1 MYRFY
6 YYDDANSVSYYS
18 NVQFEDL
25 NYYREIYD
33 EEEEEAPVLIQ
44 GSIKMSGKG
53 TAIRLP
59 ELADDYYP
67 Y

>member
-1 MYRFY
+1 L
-6 YYDDANSVSYYS
+6 
-18 NVQFEDL
+18 QFSSL

-33 EEEEEAPVLIQ
+33 EEEEEDPILIQ

-53 TAIRLP
+53 TAISLP
-59 ELADDYYP
+59 LLEYYP